1 MNANA
6 AENIARGAGWC
17 ALTLGLLI
25 AGWLLLT
32 DSRASIASSYGV
44 SNGVQHASHS
54 KRAKALTSTRNI
66 QDIRVGDRVIA
77 HNPNVSEEERQAFAE
92 PDWSRWLKLTLELP
106 KKDGQICHIEM
117 LRSEQWLL
125 ERCSFLME
133 PVEEVEE
140 PATIESLVQ
149 GQIDNEFAGVNSM
162 LNEMSVSEASS
173 DWVPLAPVRPWIR
186 ELALANMQ
194 AQQAGYSM
202 VGIVVE
208 LDLEEMGA
216 SGPAF
221 VTNIECCPTV
231 EDSDGR
237 VVTSTFRHAPSHQ
250 ILDVTFEGESEAMG
264 VTDNHPFWSVDE
276 QVFMPIGEMKVGDLV
291 QTFHGDTKRIES
303 KLPRPGPE
311 TVYNM
316 EVWGEH
322 VYFVGEQGLL
332 AHNTCDDFSRLA
344 FFGDR
349 DRPGFV
355 DVTPEPLSLF
365 GPLLTR
371 GRFGRTG
378 TQVIPS
384 GVADE
389 ILFMNI
395 PPLNEFNPNT
405 LPELIRL
412 SQPGTRITVEGLS
425 ATSRLSRDGLFGQ
438 ILQAFEGRV
447 SIERNTRVVDPNQ
460 GQPFTTRFLEL
471 RVN

>member
-1 MNANA
+1 MNANTT
-6 AENIARGAGWC
+6 ENIARGAGWC

-32 DSRASIASSYGV
+32 DSRASIASSDVV

-202 VGIVVE
+202 VGLVVD
-208 LDLEEMGA
+208 LDLDEMGV
-216 SGPAF
+216 SGPAL
-221 VTNIECCPTV
+221 VSNIECCPEV
-231 EDSDGR
+231 QNSDGR

-332 AHNTCDDFSRLA
+332 AHNTCDDFSRLN
-344 FFGDR
+344 FFGDGER
-349 DRPGFV
+349 SGFV
-355 DVTPEPLSLF
+355 DVTPEPFSLL
-365 GPLLTR
+365 PMLTR
-371 GRFGRTG
+371 GLNGRIA
-378 TQVIPS
+378 TQTIPS
-384 GVADE
+384 SVADE
-389 ILFMNI
+389 IFFRNI
-395 PPLNEFNPNT
+395 PAFNDLNPNT
-405 LPELIRL
+405 LPELVRL
-412 SQPGTRITVEGLS
+412 SQPGTRITIEAVS
-425 ATSRLSRDGLFGQ
+425 RTSRLSRDGPFGQ
-438 ILQAFEGRV
+438 ILQAFGGRV

>member
-1 MNANA
+1 MSKNTT
-6 AENIARGAGWC
+6 ENMARWAGWC
-17 ALTLGLLI
+17 VLSLGLVV
-25 AGWLLLT
+25 AGWLLLA
-32 DSRASIASSYGV
+32 DPGRATIASTNVV
-44 SNGVQHASHS
+44 SNSGLQDASLLNS
-54 KRAKALTSTRNI
+54 LEDISVTREI

-77 HNPNVSEEERQAFAE
+77 HNPEVSDQERDALAE
-92 PDWSRWLKLTLELP
+92 PDWSNWLKLTLEMP
-106 KKDGQICHIEM
+106 KKDGQTCHIEM

-125 ERCSFLME
+125 ERCCLLAE
-133 PVEEVEE
+133 PSNELG
-140 PATIESLVQ
+140 ESTLETLVRQ
-149 GQIDNEFAGVNSM
+149 QVANQFSYVNSVLDQM
-162 LNEMSVSEASS
+162 FVDEELLNR
-173 DWVPLAPVRPWIR
+173 VPLAPVRPWLR
-186 ELALANMQ
+186 ELALASVR
-194 AQQAGYSM
+194 ASESGYSL
-202 VGIVVE
+202 VGLMVE

-332 AHNTCDDFSRLA
+332 AHNTCDFSRLN
-344 FFGDR
+344 FFGDGER
-349 DRPGFV
+349 SGFV
-355 DVTPEPLSLF
+355 DVTPEPFSLL
-365 GPLLTR
+365 PMLTR
-371 GRFGRTG
+371 GLNGRIA
-378 TQVIPS
+378 TQTIPS
-384 GVADE
+384 SVADE
-389 ILFMNI
+389 IFFRNI
-395 PPLNEFNPNT
+395 PAFNDLNPNT
-405 LPELIRL
+405 LPELVRL
-412 SQPGTRITVEGLS
+412 SQPGTRITIEAVS
-425 ATSRLSRDGLFGQ
+425 QTSRLSRDGPFGQ